1 MSSPSDPV
9 VPPAAERPGPD
20 PAKAGAPAPV
30 PPRPALRPVHLV
42 ALAAAVAGGAAATLL
57 VMSAKPAARATAIT
71 TSAVTPTG
79 EPAVSPASSAETAVS
94 KWTTETQSRWVHNSR
109 KAVAF
114 EVSAGH
120 SVPVWMK
127 QVTPSLVV
135 RCVDRK
141 VDVFVYTD
149 SPARIEQE
157 DQDHTV
163 RVRFDDEAGGHER
176 WPDSLEH
183 DALFARDGKTMA
195 QRLKSA
201 RTFTFGF
208 SPHNAAPV
216 TVTFDVGGLAE
227 LMEPMAAKCG
237 RAGK

>member
-1 MSSPSDPV
+1 MTSPSDPV
-9 VPPAAERPGPD
+9 VPPAPEGPGPD
-20 PAKAGAPAPV
+20 PARPSAPAV
-30 PPRPALRPVHLV
+30 LSSRPRLRPFHLV
-42 ALAAAVAGGAAATLL
+42 ALAAAIAGGAAATLL
-57 VMSAKPAARATAIT
+57 VMSAKPDARATTVA

-79 EPAVSPASSAETAVS
+79 VPERSPATSVETAAS
-94 KWTTETQSRWVHNSR
+94 KWTTETQSRWVHNR
-109 KAVAF
+109 RREVAF
-114 EVSAGH
+114 ELSAKH

-135 RCVDRK
+135 RCMDK
-141 VDVFVYTD
+141 NVDVFVYTD
-149 SPARIEQE
+149 SAARIEQE

-163 RVRFDDEAGGHER
+163 RIGFDEEAGGHER
-176 WPDSLEH
+176 WPDSVEH
-183 DALFARDGKTMA
+183 DALFAPDGKTMV

-201 RTFTFGF
+201 RTLTFGF

-216 TVTFDVGGLAE
+216 TVTFDVRGLAE